1 MILIPLG
8 LLTLPLLS
16 QPGKASPQT
25 KFNPAESNKSIRDV
39 TPESVPDRISENVLS
54 ISSSVADEP
63 LAVPGSDDVSQSG
76 GSDDASQDD
85 MPTGELPSNEE
96 TESLDQPANELID
109 LNSESSEL
117 SESNDEPILLG
128 QPDDSP
134 YVVAIPARRDGLLEQ
149 VQDSIPT
156 AFLTNSRRGQY
167 IQVGAFPRRSL
178 AEELSGD
185 LRDQGFDARVVY
197 FPVR

>member
-1 MILIPLG
+1 MILSPLG
-8 LLTLPLLS
+8 ILALPLLS
-16 QPGKASPQT
+16 QPGKAFPQT
-25 KFNPAESNKSIRDV
+25 NFNPAESHESIRDAPIELV
-39 TPESVPDRISENVLS
+39 SDRISENTLS
-54 ISSSVADEP
+54 ISSSVSEEP
-63 LAVPGSDDVSQSG
+63 LAAPVSENVSQSDSSEDVSG
-76 GSDDASQDD
+76 NEMPSGELQSDDEQ
-85 MPTGELPSNEE
+85 TEL
-96 TESLDQPANELID
+96 LDQPANELID
-109 LNSESSEL
+109 LNSES

-134 YVVAIPARRDGLLEQ
+134 YVVAIPARRDDLLEQ

-156 AFLTNSRRGQY
+156 AFLTDSRRGQY

-178 AEELSGD
+178 AEELSRD